1 MSAPAHAAR
10 RFIRR
15 IRILHPRDRRTFKIR
30 KGAAKHATAR
40 VAGAA
45 RRLWRP
51 VDDAR
56 ALIRHVEDHLEH
68 APSAGVTHGRFGA
81 EPVDPPRGRGPQQRR
96 AAEVFECGSGVSSRD
111 ELVHLLLLWRLLLWR
126 WFPPVDDN

>member
-45 RRLWRP
+45 RRLWRH
-51 VDDAR
+51 VDGAR
-56 ALIRHVEDHLEH
+56 ALIRHVENRLEH
-68 APSAGVTHGRFGA
+68 APSAGVTRGRFGA
-81 EPVDPPRGRGPQQRR
+81 DPVDAPRGRGPQQRR
-96 AAEVFECGSGVSSRD
+96 AANVFEGGGAVASSD
-111 ELVHLLLLWRLLLWR
+111 DLVNLQGRA
-126 WFPPVDDN
+126 